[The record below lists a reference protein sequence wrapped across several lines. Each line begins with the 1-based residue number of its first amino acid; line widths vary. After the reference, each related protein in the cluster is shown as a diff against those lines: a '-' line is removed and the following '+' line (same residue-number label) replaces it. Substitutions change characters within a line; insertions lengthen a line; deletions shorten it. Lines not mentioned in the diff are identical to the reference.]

1 MRVGG
6 TLYDRVRFA
15 EWNGKEAYLDHGIV
29 AVLLVHIGEVNDARA
44 ELEEG
49 AVEEPIDKENVTHS
63 VDKVEQ
69 LTREVGDDEA
79 RVGVERLGQILGYSS

>member
-44 ELEEG
+44 ELEKG
-49 AVEEPIDKENVTHS
+49 AVEEPIDKENQLIFIS
-63 VDKVEQ
+63 AQMAILLKV
-69 LTREVGDDEA
+69 
-79 RVGVERLGQILGYSS
+79 